1 MRNFRK
7 FDVYNNSIELA
18 KNIYKTTS
26 FWPENEKY
34 WLISQITRAA
44 VSVPSNIAEGSS
56 RKSDKE
62 FSRFMEYAL
71 GSAYEIETQ
80 FLISKEIDLI
90 TEIESKPI
98 QQDIHIIQKQL
109 TSFISRLRKNDSF

>member
-1 MRNFRK
+1 
-7 FDVYNNSIELA
+7 
-18 KNIYKTTS
+18 
-26 FWPENEKY
+26 
-34 WLISQITRAA
+34 
-44 VSVPSNIAEGSS
+44 
-56 RKSDKE
+56 
-62 FSRFMEYAL
+62 MEYAL